1 MIQDD
6 AIFHHN
12 GFSFSSQRTLWGRL
26 AAWNNKTH
34 TLCFW
39 VIISSQR
46 EGYHV
51 KIPVFGRNECQPPNP
66 QQLSLQKLPSVSQL
80 HPVNCQRVS
89 EPKWQ
94 WLWFQD
100 SKRWFPRSQ
109 WALPQGCFLAI
120 SKSCFL
126 KVFWSISL
134 NSISF
139 FQLLPILLGI
149 VVWMPNAPHRLVF
162 GPLVPDC
169 WPCLRGCRT
178 SDRIMASGDG
188 CWILVM
194 LGMRRTVAKESFSVV
209 TPRQMAIKYERTDC
223 SWQFRG

>member
-1 MIQDD
+1 MMQFSTTV
-6 AIFHHN
+6 AFHFLPKEHS
-12 GFSFSSQRTLWGRL
+12 GGRL

-34 TLCFW
+34 ILCFW

-51 KIPVFGRNECQPPNP
+51 KIPIFGRNECQPPNP

-94 WLWFQD
+94 CLWFQD
-100 SKRWFPRSQ
+100 SERWFPRSQ

-126 KVFWSISL
+126 KVFWYISL

-139 FQLLPILLGI
+139 FQLLPTLLDI
-149 VVWMPNAPHRLVF
+149 VVWMPNTPHRLVF

-169 WPCLRGCRT
+169 WPSLKGCRT
-178 SDRIMASGDG
+178 SDRRRGFWRWMLNSNDVGDEEKSCQG
-188 CWILVM
+188 EFF
-194 LGMRRTVAKESFSVV
+194 KVV
-209 TPRQMAIKYERTDC
+209 TPKQMTIKYERTDC
-223 SWQFRG
+223 SGQFRG